1 MRIDKL
7 LEMNGYGS
15 RKTIKRLLLTK
26 KVKVNGVIIMQQ
38 NINVDPKIQSVQV
51 LGKTIEASPHVYY
64 LLNKPKGYVSSHY
77 EKQEK
82 SIFSILKKSDYK
94 TDLSMVGR
102 LDKDTE
108 GLLLLT
114 NNGKLA
120 YEMLLPDKH
129 VKKVYEVVVNGELK
143 EEDCETFRS
152 GVTFLDGTQ
161 CKPAKLEIIWTGER
175 SSRAYVT
182 LEEGKFHQV
191 KKMFLCVGVKVT
203 ELRRVCFGPLT
214 LDEKLA
220 VGQYRALNKQE
231 LDSLKAYFC

>member
-15 RKTIKRLLLTK
+15 RKTIKRLFLAK
-26 KVKVNGVIIMQQ
+26 KVKVNGVVIMQQ
-38 NINVDPKIQSVQV
+38 NINVDPNIQSIQV

-64 LLNKPKGYVSSHY
+64 LLNKPKGYVSSHC

-94 TDLSMVGR
+94 SDLSMVGR

-108 GLLLLT
+108 GVLLLT

-129 VKKVYEVVVNGELK
+129 VKKVYEVVVNGSLK
-143 EEDCETFRS
+143 KEDCATFKA
-152 GVTFLDGTQ
+152 GITFLDGTK
-161 CKPAKLEIIWTGER
+161 CKPAKLEIIWTSEHCSKAR
-175 SSRAYVT
+175 VT

-203 ELRRVCFGPLT
+203 ALRRVRFGPLT
-214 LDEKLA
+214 LDKKLA
-220 VGQYRALNKQE
+220 VGQYRVLNKQE
-231 LDSLKAYFC
+231 LNSLKAYFC